1 MLKKSLNS
9 SVWGLFFLSLILLT
23 GCKTISNSHLSHNL
37 HENVVVNS
45 LDGEDEKILDFVK
58 PYKNHVDAEMSKTL
72 SYAPETMDKSQG
84 QWETSI
90 GNLLTASAME
100 LVTPVFYQRTG
111 EKIDICM
118 FNHGGIRAM
127 ISKGEVSTRTAY
139 EVMPFE
145 NEAVVL
151 KLSANNIRDL
161 VQYFIDKKRAHPLS
175 NMQITINKNNEI
187 QQITI
192 NGKPLDD
199 KRDYHVLTSDFLAN
213 GGDQMSFFTQA
224 KERINMDYKLRNVL
238 IDYFTKHDT
247 LPIIKNHTVIVQP

>member
-1 MLKKSLNS
+1 
-9 SVWGLFFLSLILLT
+9 
-23 GCKTISNSHLSHNL
+23 
-37 HENVVVNS
+37 
-45 LDGEDEKILDFVK
+45 
-58 PYKNHVDAEMSKTL
+58 
-72 SYAPETMDKSQG
+72 
-84 QWETSI
+84 
-90 GNLLTASAME
+90 
-100 LVTPVFYQRTG
+100 
-111 EKIDICM
+111 
-118 FNHGGIRAM
+118 
-127 ISKGEVSTRTAY
+127 
-139 EVMPFE
+139 MPFE

-161 VQYFIDKKRAHPLS
+161 AQYFIDKKRAHPLS

-199 KRDYHVLTSDFLAN
+199 KRDYYVLTSDFLAN